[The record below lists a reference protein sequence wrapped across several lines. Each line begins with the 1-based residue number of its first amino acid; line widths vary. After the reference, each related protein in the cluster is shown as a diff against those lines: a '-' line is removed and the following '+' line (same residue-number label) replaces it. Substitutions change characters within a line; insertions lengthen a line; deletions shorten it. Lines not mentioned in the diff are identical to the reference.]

1 VSLAVELIEVAPGR
15 WRAADE
21 CSALDLD
28 AAQQLAAE
36 AERLREDCV
45 AMLAVAARRGLIVP
59 DDLRERLSLGARG
72 LPATRMLR
80 DELAAIVRPA
90 G

>member
-1 VSLAVELIEVAPGR
+1 MPRSSTDPARGISSGSEVG
-15 WRAADE
+15 
-21 CSALDLD
+21 
-28 AAQQLAAE
+28 
-36 AERLREDCV
+36 RLREDMAV
-45 AMLAVAARRGLIVP
+45 MLAVATARAVLVH

>member
-1 VSLAVELIEVAPGR
+1 MSLAAELIEVAPGR
-15 WRAADE
+15 WRAADA
-21 CSALDLD
+21 CSALNLD

-45 AMLAVAARRGLIVP
+45 ALLAVAAERDQIVP
-59 DDLRERLSLGARG
+59 DELRERLSRGARG
-72 LPATRMLR
+72 LLATRSLHAEM
-80 DELAAIVRPA
+80 AAIVRPA